1 MRLGLEVRIMNLLS
15 TIVLILCSTP
25 THSNSFQPIP
35 AKVVLRREVEQLRME
50 RDILKKAVAFFAK
63 ESS

>member
-1 MRLGLEVRIMNLLS
+1 MNLLS